1 MSNRNLGLAS
11 AAMLL
16 GGISLVALAQSDGLE
31 VTLQVLDDVSDISG
45 VLMAVEQAADR
56 RAPEARPAEE
66 RPRAGNGPA
75 PMPAP
80 ADRESALGREL
91 DREEESESELEDF
104 DVPAAGAP

>member
-1 MSNRNLGLAS
+1 
-11 AAMLL
+11 MLL

-56 RAPEARPAEE
+56 RAPEARPAEARPAEE

-80 ADRESALGREL
+80 ADRESTLGREL